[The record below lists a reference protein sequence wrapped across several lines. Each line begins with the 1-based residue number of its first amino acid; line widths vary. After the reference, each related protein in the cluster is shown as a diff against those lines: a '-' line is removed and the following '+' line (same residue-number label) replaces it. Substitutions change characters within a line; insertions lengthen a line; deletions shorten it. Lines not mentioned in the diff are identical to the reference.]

1 MSARQLWVSL
11 ICILFFSRAAVGH
24 FGYEETKIVPLPRL
38 LANLE
43 ERRAKNT
50 NDFQVTYQLAK
61 VHSMAASTNLETME
75 ARTSDGSPV
84 FGFDAGVPRTVT
96 PPPNPAARRI
106 ANQHLTKAIVL
117 YERTIFLLKAST
129 NLLEERWWI
138 MPTQLGLAWCL
149 DQAGQK
155 QQALQAYRKALDVS
169 WKIEVTGDFKI
180 KEWLA
185 DVWSDVRA
193 GNNPLHTRFRG
204 EIGAGVCYSE
214 EIIGYLL
221 KLLDPVKDAAEIARL
236 NQARQLLVSLP
247 RAITPVLIP
256 LLPGATD
263 LDELVNPNAQVA
275 FDLDGSGS
283 ETRWGWITP
292 KAAWLV
298 YDPQGTGK
306 ITSGLQFFGNV
317 TFWVFWRDGYQALRA
332 LDDNGDGVLS
342 GSELQG
348 LALWT
353 DRNGNGISD
362 PGEITS
368 VQEIG
373 ITAIS
378 WDRQPNAAGFPWSP
392 SGVLFNDGT
401 TRPSYDWIVPAES
414 GPLIPRTRTREAPDG
429 ALESHE
435 LQQPLHGGHQV
446 GLRRS
451 WQRRSI
457 YSPQGH

>member
-1 MSARQLWVSL
+1 MFRGKS
-11 ICILFFSRAAVGH
+11 
-24 FGYEETKIVPLPRL
+24 K
-38 LANLE
+38 
-43 ERRAKNT
+43 
-50 NDFQVTYQLAK
+50 
-61 VHSMAASTNLETME
+61 
-75 ARTSDGSPV
+75 SP
-84 FGFDAGVPRTVT
+84 G
-96 PPPNPAARRI
+96 I
-106 ANQHLTKAIVL
+106 
-117 YERTIFLLKAST
+117 S
-129 NLLEERWWI
+129 
-138 MPTQLGLAWCL
+138 
-149 DQAGQK
+149 
-155 QQALQAYRKALDVS
+155 
-169 WKIEVTGDFKI
+169 KI

-185 DVWSDVRA
+185 DVWSDVRVRQQS
-193 GNNPLHTRFRG
+193 PSHSIQRRDRTRS
-204 EIGAGVCYSE
+204 VCYSD

-283 ETRWGWITP
+283 ETRWGWIIP

-342 GSELQG
+342 GAELRG

-362 PGEITS
+362 PSEITS

-378 WDRQPNAAGFPWSP
+378 CDSQPNAVGFPWSP
-392 SGVLFNDGT
+392 SGALFNDGT
-401 TRPSYDWIVPAES
+401 TRPSYDWIVPAQS
-414 GPLIPRTRTREAPDG
+414 GPPIQSTKTREAPAG
-429 ALESHE
+429 AQER
-435 LQQPLHGGHQV
+435 P
-446 GLRRS
+446 
-451 WQRRSI
+451 
-457 YSPQGH
+457 